1 MLLFKV
7 PQAHGLVTR
16 WTLNS
21 LICLPSCLLGDQATV
36 WWETINLSWIL
47 SLLSSLPPVCV

>member
-36 WWETINLSWIL
+36 WWETINLAWVL
-47 SLLSSLPPVCV
+47 ALLSSLPPVCV